1 MKKIKLFTK
10 LGFLG
15 LVSATF
21 MLASCVG
28 TTNPDNSGTN
38 GTDNGGGQTD
48 STPSIVLDQ
57 TSVTLSDA
65 IPLVTTEQI
74 KATVSNAD
82 GATVNWVYDEN
93 PSYSVS
99 EDSNSYATITALLG
113 GSGKLTAGIV
123 VNEKAYK
130 ASADVTVNLAAA
142 APSNISVT
150 EDTSSTA
157 EHSFKVTWATPTSS
171 SASETSASSSET
183 STQNSESSAT
193 SGETSSSSSENL
205 SVLKYLVSLYK
216 IDGETSE
223 ESLIAFSTLDSSA
236 TEKSFSSETSEDYS
250 VEKYSIDSATTYKV
264 KLYCIY
270 SISSTSDETSTTT
283 YSVNEVQVKTATDNS
298 NPDPVSDA
306 TMALAEDS
314 SSITLIWTNS
324 ADADLASFKITPYI
338 DGTAQDVISLSKAD
352 SETNKIDFTASAK
365 NTYTYDLT
373 SSKTDRIFKFTITS
387 YDDAGNPTSLED
399 ENAKY
404 VVSFK
409 TSSDSADSIT
419 VAGDTNPPAK
429 VGDLKITIK
438 SISDSNVTYDASWT
452 NPSDSDFD
460 KVLINGEDVGGV
472 ISFQNHTVALDDIS
486 SGFTV
491 SSVDDAGNE
500 NTITV
505 PSELFKSVALNSSIK
520 DEAHFSKALLI
531 SDISLGDSSS
541 SSSDYSTVYSV
552 SAIKSDD
559 SDKTI
564 VSTATVSDGKAVIRG
579 LECDTK
585 YSLIAGATYSS
596 SDYVLSFTDKDS
608 DTVALSSVASL
619 VVAEIRQ
626 DWKKPLV
633 VPYLT
638 SSVTRTNVIGVG
650 FYDDSTY
657 NYQESDITYTRWLVE
672 PSFTNPTATNEYSF
686 EAAQV
691 TSEGFVASGYFM
703 YLDVKGETSWNDSDK
718 AIRSWGVSAEDTS
731 KALRFAALSSMDDDK
746 KTEASFKEGES
757 TFSGD
762 SSYGTWKVLKVT
774 YNETDYGIFANNF
787 SLFAAKSIDTS
798 KGDYNLA
805 VKTENYTGTSSDVSQ
820 SSPNAPTVSSISNT
834 SALIS
839 WTDPTNASL
848 STITVSVKDSSE
860 NEIATGTVNAG
871 VQTYSVSGLTKGTA
885 YTVTLTATNIFGTT
899 ASSSSTSFTTSS
911 MEAVSDIVV
920 DMFNGT
926 VSWAIPDDDGFTKVT
941 VKVGEGD
948 AVTVNKSDSPN
959 TQATVSGLTAG
970 ANLTVTT
977 YATVDS
983 EEKSVAT
990 TITLPS
996 SESFASASSA
1006 TVENHLSGYKV
1017 TGLTLPSSVSGTAT
1031 YAVAALENSK
1041 IVSSSAYFTR
1051 DTSAFLLGGLT
1062 AGKTYSVAALTKII
1076 FDDYTVLYANT
1087 TNTANGVAAKTVVW
1101 EIHSPWLGNGLIAPY
1116 MTSSKTYQNV
1126 VQAGYTDTSYS
1137 NIEDFT
1143 YNAWIVQPALNG
1155 DVDSFSLEATVANTG
1170 ASSGYYMT
1178 TGAYNKYS
1186 DRNWNIS
1193 GNVGTGEKWAFSY
1206 DYSYYAWVTKDF
1218 DDEDTDLMSFKRV
1231 ENSNYSSSENLD
1243 SLKATGWYYITL
1255 DKDSNYIL
1263 WGTCSNMVF
1272 VNVSSPTD
1280 REYAFYT
1287 VEHNFDGTSSS
1298 PSQVTYTTEKTA
1310 TTASITFTIS
1320 DSDIASYKISTTNT
1334 NSSGKSIAD
1343 VEKSSNLG
1351 LMGSHTV
1358 EYTGLSRNTPY
1369 TFTITVTNASGL
1381 STDTTV
1387 SITTDNS
1394 YAPTNVTVAP
1404 RYTGELYVTWEDD
1417 SDATDATYTVKVY
1430 ESGSSEAT
1438 KTVSSIASG
1447 TKYALIRDLTVGT
1460 SYTADVVCAYNSTD
1474 YTASSSSSATVVKVT
1489 AATIKNH
1496 STSAYII
1503 PNAEGAIY
1511 CLSSSS
1517 ANESYSAT
1525 WIIHSALD
1533 ETLTYTYSGGNDKVT
1548 GTVNTF
1554 SLEATDADGNGTG
1567 KYLYISNLS
1576 TSNTNATDGTAILV
1590 DESSITSSEDYDATK
1605 ASFFEAYSSWSNSD
1619 GSNNS
1624 SSMGYYV
1631 SIRPTY
1637 SDGGFMLGND
1647 TVGNVLKYRYSLNAA
1662 GVSNW
1667 HWYLDKSTTTS
1678 E

>member
-15 LVSATF
+15 LVSAAF

-65 IPLVTTEQI
+65 IPLFTTAQI

-82 GATVNWVYDEN
+82 GATVKWSYDKN

-123 VNEKAYK
+123 VNGKAYK
-130 ASADVTVNLAAA
+130 ASADVTVNLATA

-193 SGETSSSSSENL
+193 SGETSSETSSSASENL
-205 SVLKYLVSLYK
+205 SVLKYIAALYK
-216 IDGETSE
+216 VDGETSE
-223 ESLIAFSTLDSSA
+223 ESLIAFSTLDSFA

-250 VEKYSIDSATTYKV
+250 VENYSIDSATTYKV

-283 YSVNEVQVKTATDNS
+283 YSVNEVQVKTSTDNS

-338 DGTAQDVISLSKAD
+338 DGIAQDVISLSKAD

-491 SSVDDAGNE
+491 SSVDNAGNE

-585 YSLIAGATYSS
+585 YSLIAGATYTS

-608 DTVALSSVASL
+608 DAVALSSVASL

-657 NYQESDITYTRWLVE
+657 NYQESAMTYTRWLVE
-672 PSFTNPTATNEYSF
+672 PSFTNPTATDEYSF

-718 AIRSWGVSAEDTS
+718 AISSWGVSAEDTS

-746 KTEASFKEGES
+746 KTEASFKEGKS

-885 YTVTLTATNIFGTT
+885 YTVTLTATNIFGIT

-948 AVTVNKSDSPN
+948 AVIVNKSDSTN
-959 TQATVSGLTAG
+959 TQATVSELTAG

-996 SESFASASSA
+996 SESFASASGA

-1017 TGLTLPSSVSGTAT
+1017 TGLTLPSSVSETAT
-1031 YAVAALENSK
+1031 YAVAALEDSK

-1051 DTSAFLLGGLT
+1051 DTSTFLLGGLT

-1076 FDDYTVLYANT
+1076 FDDYTILYANT

-1101 EIHSPWLGNGLIAPY
+1101 EIHSPWQGNGLIAPY

-1178 TGAYNKYS
+1178 SGSSSKYS
-1186 DRNWNIS
+1186 SANWDI
-1193 GNVGTGEKWAFSY
+1193 TGKVSAWSY
-1206 DYSYYAWVTKDF
+1206 KASSYAYHAWVTKDF
-1218 DDEDTDLMSFKRV
+1218 DDEDTDLMSFKK
-1231 ENSNYSSSENLD
+1231 SENTD
-1243 SLKATGWYYITL
+1243 YATSGYYYITL
-1255 DKDSNYIL
+1255 DKNDYVLYGS
-1263 WGTCSNMVF
+1263 TANMHF
-1272 VNVSSPTD
+1272 VSKPTSSTD
-1280 REYAFYT
+1280 LAKGDYAFYT

-1298 PSQVTYTTEKTA
+1298 PSQLTYATEKTA

-1358 EYTGLSRNTPY
+1358 EYTGLSRNTSY

>member
-1 MKKIKLFTK
+1 
-10 LGFLG
+10 
-15 LVSATF
+15 
-21 MLASCVG
+21 
-28 TTNPDNSGTN
+28 
-38 GTDNGGGQTD
+38 
-48 STPSIVLDQ
+48 
-57 TSVTLSDA
+57 
-65 IPLVTTEQI
+65 
-74 KATVSNAD
+74 
-82 GATVNWVYDEN
+82 
-93 PSYSVS
+93 
-99 EDSNSYATITALLG
+99 
-113 GSGKLTAGIV
+113 
-123 VNEKAYK
+123 
-130 ASADVTVNLAAA
+130 
-142 APSNISVT
+142 
-150 EDTSSTA
+150 
-157 EHSFKVTWATPTSS
+157 
-171 SASETSASSSET
+171 
-183 STQNSESSAT
+183 
-193 SGETSSSSSENL
+193 
-205 SVLKYLVSLYK
+205 
-216 IDGETSE
+216 
-223 ESLIAFSTLDSSA
+223 
-236 TEKSFSSETSEDYS
+236 
-250 VEKYSIDSATTYKV
+250 
-264 KLYCIY
+264 
-270 SISSTSDETSTTT
+270 
-283 YSVNEVQVKTATDNS
+283 
-298 NPDPVSDA
+298 
-306 TMALAEDS
+306 MALAEDS

-324 ADADLASFKITPYI
+324 ADADLATFKITPYI
-338 DGTAQDVISLSKAD
+338 DGTAQDVISLLKAD
-352 SETNKIDFTASAK
+352 SETNKINFAAGAK

-373 SSKTDRIFKFTITS
+373 SAKQDKTYKFTITA
-387 YDDAGNPTSLED
+387 YDDAGNPTSLEG
-399 ENAKY
+399 ENSKY
-404 VVSFK
+404 VVSFL
-409 TSSDSADSIT
+409 TSGTESSIT
-419 VAGDTNPPAK
+419 VEGDKNPPAK
-429 VGDLKITIK
+429 VGNLAITIK
-438 SISDSNVTYDASWT
+438 SISGDTVTYDASWT

-460 KVLINGEDVGGV
+460 KVLINGEDVNGV
-472 ISFQNHTVALDDIS
+472 ISFQNHTLALSDIS
-486 SGFTV
+486 DGFTV
-491 SSVDDAGNE
+491 SSVDTVGNE
-500 NTITV
+500 ATITIPKV
-505 PSELFKSVALNSSIK
+505 LFANLALNSNIS
-520 DEAHFSKALLI
+520 DEAFLSKALLI
-531 SDISLGDSSS
+531 SDISISGSSS
-541 SSSDYSTVYSV
+541 STDYSTVYSI

-559 SDKTI
+559 TEKTI

-585 YSLIAGATYSS
+585 YSLIAGATYTS
-596 SDYVLSFTDKDS
+596 SDYTLSFTDKDS
-608 DTVALSSVASL
+608 SAVDCSSVASL
-619 VVAEIRQ
+619 VVAEIHQ
-626 DWKKPLV
+626 DWKKALV
-633 VPYLT
+633 VPHFT
-638 SSVTRTNVIGVG
+638 SNVNRTNVIGVG
-650 FYDDSTY
+650 YYSESA
-657 NYQESDITYTRWLVE
+657 NYQESDMSYTRWLVE
-672 PSFTNPTATNEYSF
+672 PSFTNPTATDEYSF

-703 YLDVKGETSWNDSDK
+703 YLDVKGETSWDSSDK
-718 AIRSWGVSAEDTS
+718 AISSWGVSAEDTS
-731 KALRFAALSSMDDDK
+731 KALRFALLSDMDDDK
-746 KTEASFKEGES
+746 KIEASFKEGES

-948 AVTVNKSDSPN
+948 AVTVNKDDETNNS
-959 TQATVSGLTAG
+959 ATVSGLTAG

-1031 YAVAALENSK
+1031 YAVAALEDSK
-1041 IVSSSAYFTR
+1041 IVSSSAYFTS
-1051 DTSAFLLGGLT
+1051 DTSTFLLGGLT
-1062 AGKTYSVAALTKII
+1062 AGKTYSVAALTKIV

-1087 TNTANGVAAKTVVW
+1087 TNTASGVAAKTVVW
-1101 EIHSPWLGNGLIAPY
+1101 EIHSPWQGNGLIAPY

-1178 TGAYNKYS
+1178 SGSSSKYS
-1186 DRNWNIS
+1186 ADWD
-1193 GNVGTGEKWAFSY
+1193 VTGKASTWGYNANS
-1206 DYSYYAWVTKDF
+1206 YSYHAWVTNDF
-1218 DDEDTDLMSFKRV
+1218 DDEDKDLMSFKKS
-1231 ENSNYSSSENLD
+1231 ENSDYSG
-1243 SLKATGWYYITL
+1243 TGYYWITL
-1255 DKDSNYIL
+1255 DKNDYVLYGS
-1263 WGTCSNMVF
+1263 TANMAF
-1272 VNVSSPTD
+1272 VSKPTSSTELAKGD
-1280 REYAFYT
+1280 YAFSI
-1287 VEHNFDGTSSS
+1287 VEHKFTGTNSA
-1298 PSQVTYTTEKTA
+1298 PSQVVHTEEKTA

-1320 DSDIASYKISTTNT
+1320 DSDIASYKVSTTNT
-1334 NSSGKSIAD
+1334 NANGETIAD
-1343 VEKSSNLG
+1343 VEKSSKLG

-1369 TFTITVTNASGL
+1369 TFTITVTDADGL

-1387 SITTDNS
+1387 IITTDNS

-1404 RYTGELYVTWEDD
+1404 RYTGELFVTWEDD

-1430 ESGSSEAT
+1430 ESGSSEAK
-1438 KTVSSIASG
+1438 KTISNLASG

-1489 AATIKNH
+1489 ATTIKN
-1496 STSAYII
+1496 SKTSAYII
-1503 PNAEGAIY
+1503 PNTEGNVY

-1517 ANESYSAT
+1517 ANENYSAA
-1525 WIIHSALD
+1525 WIVHSALD
-1533 ETLTYTYSGGNDKVT
+1533 DTLTYTYSSGNDSTT
-1548 GTVNTF
+1548 GTTNTF
-1554 SLEATDADGNGTG
+1554 SLESTDASGNGTG

-1576 TSNTNATDGTAILV
+1576 TSNTNATDGSATLV
-1590 DESSITSSEDYDATK
+1590 DKSTITSSDDYDVTK
-1605 ASFFEAYSSWSNSD
+1605 SSFFEAYASYAST
-1619 GSNNS
+1619 
-1624 SSMGYYV
+1624 GYY
-1631 SIRPTY
+1631 SIRLTY
-1637 SDGGFMLGND
+1637 NNGGFMLGNANA
-1647 TVGNVLKYRYSLNAA
+1647 GEVLKYRYSLNVA
-1662 GVSNW
+1662 GVNNW
-1667 HWYLDKSTTTS
+1667 HWYMNTTTP